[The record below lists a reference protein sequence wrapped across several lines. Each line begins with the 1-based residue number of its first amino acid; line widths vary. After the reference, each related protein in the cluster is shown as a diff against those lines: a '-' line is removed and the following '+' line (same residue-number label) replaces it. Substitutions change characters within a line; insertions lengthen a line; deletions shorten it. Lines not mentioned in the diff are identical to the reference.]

1 MTATHKSRP
10 MTRTAITTRAR
21 LSGQAVIICV
31 LLIIQFFLGM
41 ITNLYV
47 TIPSSHPG
55 AGAKDFFAGAPDAL
69 SWAVG
74 SGPVA
79 LAMHA
84 ALGMFLSLASILFI
98 ISAARAH
105 DRMWIYLSVAGCLLL
120 IGAAFNGTSFV
131 MYNHDFSSLIMSGL
145 FALSLGS
152 YLTGIYLSGR
162 RSR

>member
-1 MTATHKSRP
+1 
-10 MTRTAITTRAR
+10 
-21 LSGQAVIICV
+21 
-31 LLIIQFFLGM
+31 
-41 ITNLYV
+41 
-47 TIPSSHPG
+47 
-55 AGAKDFFAGAPDAL
+55 
-69 SWAVG
+69 
-74 SGPVA
+74 
-79 LAMHA
+79 MHA

-98 ISAARAH
+98 ISAARAR

-152 YLTGIYLSGR
+152 YLAGIYISGR